1 MIRQQGGFKETIKKA
16 FPEADFTT
24 WGTQIPQLFPKNILT
39 ELFWNLGADKP
50 KPFQE
55 ISNCREA
62 FLHYADEKGFD
73 ALQPENWYNIK
84 SSEFGREVEVI
95 FWDLFHHPTHTHQP
109 KITTTQGAQK
119 ILSLHGGMKNALKL
133 AFPEISFAKWGDNS
147 FVRQ

>member
-84 SSEFGREVEVI
+84 SSEFGRAVEVI
-95 FWDLFHHPTHTHQP
+95 FHPAHLQAPT
-109 KITTTQGAQK
+109 
-119 ILSLHGGMKNALKL
+119 
-133 AFPEISFAKWGDNS
+133 
-147 FVRQ
+147 